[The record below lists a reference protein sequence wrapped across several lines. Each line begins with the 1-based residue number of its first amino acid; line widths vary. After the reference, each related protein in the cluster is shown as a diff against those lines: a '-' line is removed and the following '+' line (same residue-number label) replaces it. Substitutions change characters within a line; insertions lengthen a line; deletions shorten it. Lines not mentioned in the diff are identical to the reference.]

1 MKLTFEQSVSPECLE
16 LMWSAFFA
24 ERNRGR
30 SLVEH
35 FPWLTDLRRT
45 RAWLATLR
53 DDRAQAVACLA
64 VKRHFDHVDTASIG
78 LVCVRADLRG
88 QGLSQSLLA
97 NAIRQAC
104 ALGMTRLTLW
114 TGKPAVYVRHGFQT
128 RDPALFGWV
137 RNTSVS
143 ASPATVAG
151 RRIAWPDSE
160 ESQGSNRGLPP
171 FAVEAYR
178 LIDGLDRAQA
188 VIVVDRSGPI
198 VAEWS
203 GDDVDVA
210 HLLRAELPPTWRLNA
225 LRGDTLPAALQAGG
239 VDVDLAESGLQMWQ
253 TGAVAAIAQTPLPRL
268 RFLDRI

>member
-1 MKLTFEQSVSPECLE
+1 MKLTFEQSAAPECFD

-24 ERNRGR
+24 ERDRGR

-35 FPWLTDLRRT
+35 FPWLNDLRRS
-45 RAWLATLR
+45 RSWLATIR
-53 DDRAQAVACLA
+53 DDRSQPVACLV
-64 VKRHFDHVDTASIG
+64 VKRHFDHADTASIG

-88 QGLSQSLLA
+88 QGLSQSLLS
-97 NAIRQAC
+97 NATRQAG

-137 RNTSVS
+137 RNTTGSS
-143 ASPATVAG
+143 SPVTVAA
-151 RRIAWPDSE
+151 RRMTWPDSE
-160 ESQGSNRGLPP
+160 EGQGGNRGLPP

-188 VIVVDRSGPI
+188 VIVLDRNGPI

-203 GDDVDVA
+203 GDDADVA
-210 HLLRAELPPTWRLNA
+210 HLLSTELPTTWRLNA
-225 LRGDTLPAALQAGG
+225 LRCDTLIAALQDDG
-239 VDVDLAESGLQMWQ
+239 VDVDLAESCLQMWQ
-253 TGAVAAIAQTPLPRL
+253 TGAGASQTPLPRL